1 MREKYQDCSLKC
13 STICLH
19 FHKQDRV
26 WDYNE
31 TFINI
36 ENEKDLSIKNKLLKQ
51 LKKWANKVLPIFI
64 DLFQRIKK
72 QIKWRFASLPIRDKF
87 IIITGVLVIGM
98 LFILSFTFLQNG
110 KTILNERLNQSCELS
125 LQHVTTTIRNIIPEY
140 YKNESNPNE
149 QSASLGIIREAV
161 LNVFS
166 EDIEGLN
173 FAMVIDRNGFIIAH
187 TEKDLINTSIGKD
200 DSIFYSSLT
209 DKKIREV
216 GGVIEHIN
224 PILVERSD
232 KKKTYL
238 GITSLGFSKQVI
250 MAPVKRATETIISA
264 TLIITIIAVIFIF
277 FVAHRMT
284 RQIEELGK
292 GVQRVSGGDLN
303 KEIPVLSNDELGK
316 LAREFNSMIKQLHE
330 KLYMQKFIS
339 KYTVKMIRD
348 RYANGLPLEGES
360 RNVTLLFS
368 DVRNFSN
375 LTERLGPREIVSL
388 VNIYMDVQSQIIE
401 KNEGIVD
408 KFMGDQVMA
417 IFEGAGQA
425 DNAVKTAVEI
435 QRAIRV
441 LNSKR
446 SEIGATTLNVGIGI
460 NAGPA
465 VLGNMGSK
473 NRMDYTVIGDVVNL
487 AARLCAIAQPGQIIA
502 PIEIAEML
510 KGDYPTRQLSP
521 VWVKG
526 RSKPVATF
534 EVDYDY
540 AIIM

>member
-1 MREKYQDCSLKC
+1 MDFIRSLK
-13 STICLH
+13 
-19 FHKQDRV
+19 
-26 WDYNE
+26 
-31 TFINI
+31 
-36 ENEKDLSIKNKLLKQ
+36 
-51 LKKWANKVLPIFI
+51 KKV
-64 DLFQRIKK
+64 
-72 QIKWRFASLPIRDKF
+72 KWRFASLPIRDKL

-98 LFILSFTFLQNG
+98 LSILSFTFFQNG
-110 KTILNERLNQSCELS
+110 KKILNERLNQTCQLS
-125 LQHVTTTIRNIIPEY
+125 LRHVSRTIKDILPEY
-140 YKNESNPNE
+140 YKKEADLNER
-149 QSASLGIIREAV
+149 SAPLGQIREAILDV
-161 LNVFS
+161 YS
-166 EDIEGLN
+166 EGIDGLEY
-173 FAMVIDRNGFIIAH
+173 AMVIDRNGVIIAH
-187 TEKDLINTSIGKD
+187 TDKSLINTKVSYEDSVFYTGLKD
-200 DSIFYSSLT
+200 QFV
-209 DKKIREV
+209 RETNEI
-216 GGVIEHIN
+216 IEHILPVYAQRN
-224 PILVERSD
+224 DGSTV
-232 KKKTYL
+232 YL
-238 GITSLGFSKQVI
+238 GITSLGFSKKVI
-250 MAPVKRATETIISA
+250 MAPIRRATETIISA
-264 TLIITIIAVIFIF
+264 TLVITIISVILIF

-292 GVQRVSGGDLN
+292 GVHRVSEGDL
-303 KEIPVLSNDELGK
+303 KREIPVLSNDELGQ
-316 LAREFNSMIKQLHE
+316 LARQFNAMIKHLHE
-330 KLYMQKFIS
+330 KLYMQKFVS
-339 KYTVKMIRD
+339 KYTIKMIRD

-375 LTERLGPREIVSL
+375 LTERLSPKEIVKL

-401 KNEGIVD
+401 KNHGIVD

-417 IFEGAGQA
+417 IFEGEDQA

-435 QRAIRV
+435 QRAVRT
-441 LNSKR
+441 LNKKR
-446 SEIGATTLNVGIGI
+446 SELGVITLNVGIGI

-510 KGDYPTRQLSP
+510 KGDYPTTQLNP

-534 EVDYDY
+534 EVDYDH